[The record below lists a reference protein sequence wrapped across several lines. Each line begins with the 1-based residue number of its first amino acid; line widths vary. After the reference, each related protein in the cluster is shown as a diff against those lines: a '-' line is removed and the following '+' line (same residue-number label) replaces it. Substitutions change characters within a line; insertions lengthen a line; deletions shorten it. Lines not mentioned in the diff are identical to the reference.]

1 MGEVVENAG
10 GAESTEKRVM
20 VAIDE
25 SECSHYALMWVLDN
39 LKESLT
45 DKSPLLI
52 FMAQPPPANNITF
65 AAPLG
70 SARMYCPGSL
80 TPEFS
85 SSVQENHRKLTVALL
100 ERAKD
105 ICARQGVNAKAVTE
119 IGDAKAAICAAVL
132 KHNVNFL
139 VLGERGLGKIKRAIL
154 GSVSNYCVKNA
165 KCPVL
170 VVKKPQVI

>member
-39 LKESLT
+39 LKESIT

-52 FMAQPPPANNITF
+52 FMAQPPPVNNITF

-80 TPEFS
+80 S
-85 SSVQENHRKLTVALL
+85 
-100 ERAKD
+100 
-105 ICARQGVNAKAVTE
+105 
-119 IGDAKAAICAAVL
+119 
-132 KHNVNFL
+132 
-139 VLGERGLGKIKRAIL
+139 
-154 GSVSNYCVKNA
+154 
-165 KCPVL
+165 
-170 VVKKPQVI
+170 